1 MLHLGLSL
9 FSASPFFRLDRI
21 LLHPVFNLPSAE
33 LHTTAYNDVGDFMF
47 PRHLSDGVSGQPKDK
62 PQLIRRIE
70 LLRIQDSLSHLCPPS
85 IGGFPVRRKYR
96 FSLFKQ

>member
-1 MLHLGLSL
+1 MLHLGLPL
-9 FSASPFFRLDRI
+9 FSASPFFQLHRI

-33 LHTTAYNDVGDFMF
+33 LHPTAYNDVGDFMF

-70 LLRIQDSLSHLCPPS
+70 LLRI
-85 IGGFPVRRKYR
+85 
-96 FSLFKQ
+96 